1 MFNEER
7 KNNFLGQLGV
17 DDRPYRSLF
26 RVTEPHEVEK
36 NFDLAEFSLEEFTQ
50 VLADGLGLTQSSLR
64 ISEQRINKYLAWC
77 RIQGYPTT
85 VVGDIDVKPDKSKAI
100 HQSMVGSP
108 EDLSLR
114 MDKIFHDRTLAT
126 VDCLYRCY
134 LWMLFMGFE
143 KEEPQLVKTTEVD
156 LTSFIIKHE
165 NAQYQ
170 IPPTALVDF
179 MYVVNAQEFIHGKS
193 IKKGNNT
200 TGRRIESPYLLRG
213 LRTEQLSYDT
223 LQRQVTNLQ
232 RKKNI
237 TGDKL
242 IPKQIRISGFFWRA
256 YQVDKAGGLPQ
267 LEPLIEEVFDGTVF
281 ANDPN
286 SKPAKDYWRYLQLK
300 YSQDY
305 NAWKQAF
312 NLT

>member
-1 MFNEER
+1 MFNPER
-7 KNNFLGQLGV
+7 KEKFLAQLGIGEK
-17 DDRPYRSLF
+17 PYISLF
-26 RVTEPHEVEK
+26 RVTEPYETERGR
-36 NFDLAEFSLEEFTQ
+36 DLAEFSIEDFTQ
-50 VLADGLGLTQSSLR
+50 VLAGGLGLTQSSLR
-64 ISEQRINKYLAWC
+64 LSKQRINRYLKWC
-77 RIQGYPTT
+77 REQNYPTK
-85 VVGDIDVKPDKSKAI
+85 VVGGIDVSPDKSEII
-100 HQSMVGSP
+100 HQKMVGSP

-114 MDKIFHDRTLAT
+114 MDKIFHDRKIAT

-134 LWMLFMGFE
+134 LWMLFMGFS
-143 KEEPQLVKTTEVD
+143 KDEPSVVKTDSVD
-156 LTSFIIKHE
+156 LSAFRIIHNNMIYE
-165 NAQYQ
+165 

-179 MYVVNAQEFIHGKS
+179 IHAVNASEFIHAKS
-193 IKKGNNT
+193 INGNKT
-200 TGRRIESPYLLRG
+200 TGKRIESPYLLRG

-267 LEPLIEEVFDGTVF
+267 LEPLIEEVLDGTAF
-281 ANDPN
+281 ANNLD
-286 SKPAKDYWRYLQLK
+286 SKPAKDYRRYLQFK

-312 NLT
+312 DLT